1 MILPN
6 VKQRR
11 SRQLAW
17 ALYVVIGKYQVVQ
30 DLKDSNEGEKCHA
43 FFVCVN
49 QCILAQQTNGV
60 ADSHKVEASSIKQD
74 TMNNIRIGADEL
86 ILWLRKNEQ
95 AVTIPNDGAQGL
107 GRKIYDLII
116 SLGGKKI
123 ADDQACFWES
133 EENSKNIGQ
142 FALPKTA
149 AQYEMDVKKLPELF
163 NTLKQW

>member
-1 MILPN
+1 
-6 VKQRR
+6 
-11 SRQLAW
+11 
-17 ALYVVIGKYQVVQ
+17 
-30 DLKDSNEGEKCHA
+30 
-43 FFVCVN
+43 
-49 QCILAQQTNGV
+49 
-60 ADSHKVEASSIKQD
+60 
-74 TMNNIRIGADEL
+74 MNNIRIGADEL

-123 ADDQACFWES
+123 ADDQACYWES
-133 EENSKNIGQ
+133 EENSKNIEQ

>member
-30 DLKDSNEGEKCHA
+30 DLKDSNEGEKVPR
-43 FFVCVN
+43 FFCVRKSKHFGT
-49 QCILAQQTNGV
+49 TNGV

-123 ADDQACFWES
+123 ADDQACYWES
-133 EENSKNIGQ
+133 EDNSKNIGQ